1 MPDPYRNPYRPM
13 KNPKSRP
20 YKVFEEEEFQARN
33 PKTFYEKACNRAE
46 QIMKVKVSGKARD
59 KLEDVIAFS
68 HLHITPE
75 GAMSLTVLFALFAS
89 LITIALMILR
99 VVTEAAA
106 AKAPATA
113 KPVIFGLAPG
123 YGIITM
129 MVVLFFTFY
138 IYNYPKHYKARYEIA
153 AGSGIVTFILYMA
166 MYMRN
171 VPNLEGAVKFASSNI
186 EGAMGYEIRKLL
198 WDVEVGNFTSMQ
210 QALLA
215 YTGKWSKNR
224 DFVEAIELLV
234 TSLRQSGSRR
244 LLLLDEAVSRIL
256 EGNREQARHFNQ
268 KLKMP
273 VMVVHAMGII
283 LPIMGLVLFPVV
295 SVFLK
300 VESTVLFVGYDI
312 ILPMILFFVI
322 SRILEIRPVT
332 SSPIDISENPDIPPE
347 GMVRLSGKNVRA
359 WPVAFIIGAIIV
371 AFGVMMFRF
380 DKEGLF
386 PAVIITTGISVGL
399 GTYFTLLA
407 KQRIKVRN
415 ETKTIE
421 NEFSE
426 ALFQLGNQVSS
437 GKPIEVSI
445 EQSMDRIGNLKIK
458 DLFERALD
466 NMKVLGMTFQQA
478 FFDRQFGA
486 IKHYPSK
493 MIKSIMNT
501 VIESSKKGVDTA
513 AAAMITVSRYLKN
526 IHDTQEEVTGELN
539 ETISSLKFQVYFLS
553 PMVSGIVVTMAIII
567 IRILSELAAKVGD
580 LPESTQFG
588 FISSFAPKITP
599 LEFVIIV
606 GIYII
611 ETAFILSTFINA
623 IETGEDKISY
633 YNILG
638 NTLII
643 GQIVFVIILII
654 SLSIFTPL
662 ISAVV
667 G

>member
-1 MPDPYRNPYRPM
+1 MPDPYRNPYRPLR
-13 KNPKSRP
+13 NPRSRP
-20 YKVFEEEEFQARN
+20 YKVFEEEEFEARR

-46 QIMKVKVSGKARD
+46 QIIKVNVSGKTKQ
-59 KLEDVIAFS
+59 KLEDAIIFS

-75 GAMSLTVLFALFAS
+75 GAMSLTILFALFSCMAIMFL
-89 LITIALMILR
+89 LILGLIGLPGLSFGYSVLLLMI
-99 VVTEAAA
+99 A
-106 AKAPATA
+106 
-113 KPVIFGLAPG
+113 
-123 YGIITM
+123 
-129 MVVLFFTFY
+129 LFFTIY
-138 IYNYPKHYKARYEIA
+138 IYNYPSHYKARYEIA

-171 VPNLEGAVKFASSNI
+171 VPNLEGAVKFSSSNI

-215 YTGKWSKNR
+215 YTNKWSKNR
-224 DFVEAIELLV
+224 DFVESIELLV
-234 TSLRQSGSRR
+234 TSLRQSGNRR
-244 LLLLDEAVSRIL
+244 LQLLDEAVSRIL

-283 LPIMGLVLFPVV
+283 LPIMGLVLFPVI

-300 VESTVLFVGYDI
+300 VESSVLFVGYDI

-332 SSPIDISENPDIPPE
+332 SSPIDISENPDIPPD
-347 GMVRLSGKNVRA
+347 GMVRIGKKNVKA
-359 WPVAFIIGAIIV
+359 WPIALLIGAVIV
-371 AFGVMMFRF
+371 AFGAMLFRI

-386 PAVIITTGISVGL
+386 PAVIITTGISIGI

-415 ETKTIE
+415 ETRAIE
-421 NEFSE
+421 SEFSE

-445 EQSMDRIGNLKIK
+445 EQSMDRIENLKIK

-486 IKHYPSK
+486 IKRYPSK

-513 AAAMITVSRYLKN
+513 ANAMITVSRYLKN

-567 IRILSELAAKVGD
+567 IRILAELAAKVGD
-580 LPESTQFG
+580 LPQSTSLP

-599 LEFVIIV
+599 LEFILIV

-638 NTLII
+638 TTLIV
-643 GQIVFVIILII
+643 GQIVFVIILFIT
-654 SLSIFTPL
+654 LAIFTPL
-662 ISAVV
+662 ITSVV